1 MATPTASTGSRRR
14 FDSGG
19 RIPQLLGL
27 VVIAGLV
34 LSVLVWQPAGG
45 VTPALVVI
53 GVSAAVFAVW
63 DLPVVRRLRQ
73 PVSGVL
79 VAGMIGAFVVVTG
92 GADSPYTPLFGLLL
106 VYVAMTRWTSVVAL
120 DVAAALLAAA
130 APIVYDDPSTDFIQF
145 LVIFLS
151 AMAVVAGTAR
161 SLVARGRDQ
170 MQQVRSLQTALDQA
184 AVPMAMIDPKS
195 QTFAYVNDSAA
206 QLIGAPVEDILE
218 APAYGLPLGLDDEAL
233 SFLDDPATG
242 PVYRELTFTRPD
254 GNQLILETVTDLV
267 DGSAGPRLLSVGRD
281 VTAQSVARQLESR
294 LSAMIAAVD
303 AGVISVDRAG
313 RIITWNPAAQRLCRY
328 REGEAIGEPLDS
340 LVPDHWRPTLHAMV
354 ADVWAGGDAAREG
367 PLRRRDGSTIDVAW
381 RLNPIPGQ
389 DGQPVAVAILLI
401 DISERMA
408 FERELS
414 DREQRFRTLA
424 EEVQGMV
431 YRLRLD
437 PGPVLDYLSPATE
450 DITGFPASYFL
461 EDPNRLRERIRPEDH
476 AALDASMSTDPEA
489 TSGLATYRFRRQ
501 DGSWIWLEDHYTPQ
515 RDDDGNVIGSQG
527 IMLDVSAR
535 IELEQARQAALDY
548 ERQASE
554 RLRDTLAQQRQF
566 MQAVSHEVRTPLTT
580 VLGYSRLLK
589 TSGDQL
595 DGDRLEKVVDG
606 LHTQAQRLADLLND
620 LIDADRLA
628 GSLAEPDLAELDL
641 SALCNQIA
649 ANAQLP
655 DHHLTIEVDEAL
667 RILGDRDML
676 QKVVAQLLENA
687 GKHTPGGT
695 QVWLRLRAD
704 GDQIVLT
711 VEDDG
716 PGVPEHLVDTM
727 FEPFVQ
733 GPQTHELANPGT
745 GIGLALVQR
754 YVAVH
759 RGSVRAEPREP
770 VGTRL
775 VVRLPGLAPAVNG
788 QMGVSVPS

>member
-1 MATPTASTGSRRR
+1 MTTPTAPTGARRR

-27 VVIAGLV
+27 AVVGGLA
-34 LSVLVWQPAGG
+34 LSIVGWRPAGG
-45 VTPALVVI
+45 IAPPLIVI
-53 GVSAAVFAVW
+53 GASAAVFAVW
-63 DLPVVRRLRQ
+63 DLPLVRRLRD
-73 PVSGVL
+73 PISGLL
-79 VAGMIGAFVVVTG
+79 VAGMIGAFVAVTG

-106 VYVAMTRWTSVVAL
+106 VYVAMTRWRGVVVI
-120 DVAAALLAAA
+120 DVAATLLAAA
-130 APIVYDDPSTDFIQF
+130 APIVYDRPSADFIQF
-145 LVIFLS
+145 LVIFLG

-170 MQQVRSLQTALDQA
+170 MRQVRSLQTALDQA

-195 QTFAYVNDSAA
+195 QTFVYVNDSAA

-218 APAYGLPLGLDDEAL
+218 APAYGLPLGLDDGAL

-254 GNQLILETVTDLV
+254 GNRLILETVTDLV
-267 DGSAGPRLLSVGRD
+267 DGSSGPRLLSVGRD
-281 VTAQSVARQLESR
+281 VTAQSVARSLESR

-303 AGVISVDRAG
+303 AGVISVDRSG

-328 REGEAIGEPLDS
+328 REGEAVGEELDS

-354 ADVWAGGDAAREG
+354 ADVWSGKDAATEG

-389 DGQPVAVAILLI
+389 DGQPVAVAVLLI
-401 DISERMA
+401 DISERTA

-414 DREQRFRTLA
+414 EREQRFRTLA

-437 PGPVLDYLSPATE
+437 PEPKVDYLSPATA
-450 DITGFPASYFL
+450 DITGFPPAYFV
-461 EDPNRLRERIRPEDH
+461 EDPDRLRERIRPEDH
-476 AALDASMSTDPEA
+476 AALDASMSTDPGA
-489 TSGLATYRFRRQ
+489 TSGLATYHFRRQ
-501 DGSWIWLEDHYTPQ
+501 DGSWVWLEDHYTPQ
-515 RDDDGNVIGSQG
+515 RDEDGNVIGSQG

-566 MQAVSHEVRTPLTT
+566 LQAVSHEVRTPLTT

-589 TSGDQL
+589 SAGDQL
-595 DGDRLEKVVDG
+595 DGERLEKIVDG
-606 LHTQAQRLADLLND
+606 LFTQTQRLADLLND

-628 GSLAEPDLAELDL
+628 GSLAEPDMADLDF

-649 ANAQLP
+649 ANVQLP
-655 DHHLTIEVDEAL
+655 DHHLTIEIDEAIRL
-667 RILGDRDML
+667 MGDHDML

-687 GKHTPGGT
+687 GKHTPRGT
-695 QVWLRLRAD
+695 QVWVRLHRD
-704 GDQIVLT
+704 GDHAVLA

-716 PGVPEHLVDTM
+716 PGVPDHLLETM

-733 GPQTHELANPGT
+733 GPQSHDLANPGT

-759 RGSVRAEPREP
+759 RGSVRAEQRDPS
-770 VGTRL
+770 GTRL
-775 VVRLPGLAPAVNG
+775 VVRLPALAPATDR
-788 QMGVSVPS
+788 QTGVSAPS